1 MYDCRRWSYFLIAT
15 PIYHSVD
22 LYVNDLVDGRWEWV
36 LIWAVVR
43 VVTRGLCSFDEVFC
57 SNASVRVSP
66 KIAQVFIKVPDITL
80 LVSHNGI
87 FLFMRSQLTVR
98 VMYWARVEDY
108 FYPFHGV
115 CMHLLYTP
123 EAASQSSS
131 TKLLSGAKFRRLWMI
146 GDLKY
151 NTYFERIKSRTIQYL
166 VL

>member
-1 MYDCRRWSYFLIAT
+1 MIVDAEAIFLIAT

-36 LIWAVVR
+36 LICAVVR
-43 VVTRGLCSFDEVFC
+43 VVVRGLSSFDEVFC

-87 FLFMRSQLTVR
+87 FLFVRSQLTVR

-115 CMHLLYTP
+115 CMHLLCTP

-131 TKLLSGAKFRRLWMI
+131 TKLLSGAKFRRL
-146 GDLKY
+146 
-151 NTYFERIKSRTIQYL
+151 
-166 VL
+166 